1 VRLRKT
7 NFGNLETIWRNLYK
21 GNEFLTPYSSF
32 EFNKIFYKTYRFGL
46 RRAFFKAAFYEV
58 IDNHENTIMIIPLFG
73 NKNKYYIFGD
83 LAGTG
88 YLDFI
93 YKRDCAYEDFDNAF
107 KLLGN
112 ELKGSKLF
120 LHKINE
126 KSKLNDYAASN
137 DAFRRN
143 GRVDEDICVKISFD
157 SDYGEYFKA
166 LSKSVRQNIRT
177 SRNRLEREGLNYRL
191 DIMIDEVIPSK
202 LKDEMLKVYNQR
214 IVEKYARSEV
224 SIFIKAVRALAEAT
238 RRYVNPITVSTAK
251 MNGNFNSMLHI
262 DNSLVAFL
270 SGYITDDDTTV
281 IIPQHA
287 MDSRYSRYGPGAL
300 LISETIKWLTQ
311 NTTIRNLD
319 LSRGSEKYKYSLGG
333 KEHYNYSYEID
344 L

>member
-1 VRLRKT
+1 MRLRKT
-7 NFGNLETIWRNLYK
+7 NFGSLETIWINLYE

-32 EFNKIFYKTYRFGL
+32 QFNKIFYKTYRFGL
-46 RRAFFKAAFYEV
+46 HRVFLKAAFYEV

-73 NKNKYYIFGD
+73 NDQKYYIFGD

-93 YKRDCAYEDFDNAF
+93 YKRDCTYEDFDKTF
-107 KLLGN
+107 KLLGY
-112 ELKGSKLF
+112 ELKGSKLL
-120 LHKINE
+120 LHKINQ

-137 DAFRRN
+137 TAFRRN
-143 GRVDEDICVKISFD
+143 GMVDEDICVNISFD
-157 SDYGEYFKA
+157 SDYDEYFKA

-177 SRNRLEREGLNYRL
+177 NRNRMEREGLNHRV
-191 DIMIDEVIPSK
+191 DIIMDEVVPSK
-202 LKDEMLKVYNQR
+202 VRGEMIRVYNQR
-214 IVEKYARSEV
+214 IVEKYASSEV
-224 SIFIKAVRALAEAT
+224 SIFIKAVRALAEAA
-238 RRYVNPITVSTAK
+238 RRYVNPITISTAN
-251 MNGNFNSMLHI
+251 MSGNFNSILYI

-270 SGYITDDDTTV
+270 SGYITDNGTTV
-281 IIPQHA
+281 IIPRHA
-287 MDSRYSRYGPGAL
+287 MDSKYSRYGPGAL